1 MNSKIKPL
9 RHENRFFVVNSRRN
23 GLELMPNNKIKK
35 HKGSYYPTGE
45 KPNSNNKYS
54 FAQPTFTKS
63 EEEANKILE
72 SRRAEL
78 HGKKPVHLKGQQVDP
93 EKKLEKK
100 LDDLVRA
107 LGNFQPLYK
116 GDLTNFGRISSIK
129 ELSQSEFAKLESK
142 ILENRKIFAKYDFHL
157 GATSLVNHLREIR
170 KEHQAFKKGFW

>member
-1 MNSKIKPL
+1 MNPKIKAL
-9 RHENRFFVVNSRRN
+9 RRVNGFFVVGGKN
-23 GLELMPNNKIKK
+23 GLELKSNREVKK

-63 EEEANKILE
+63 EAEAKKILE

-78 HGKKPVHLKGQQVDP
+78 HGKRPAHLKEQQVDP

-107 LGNFQPLYK
+107 LGNFKPLYK
-116 GDLTNFGRISSIK
+116 GDLTNFGRISSIE
-129 ELSQSEFAKLESK
+129 ELSQTEFAKLESK
-142 ILENRKIFAKYDFHL
+142 ILENRKIVAKYDFHL